1 MGSEIK
7 ELQDNIITD
16 NIIKKLIGEFSETRD
31 EIKKM
36 IVEIEEISKNVKDL
50 FPDKFD
56 ARYRM
61 IFQERVK
68 ATTELFKTLLDM
80 RKELTKSIKDEID
93 IRRKI
98 KSGKIENLEDLLDV
112 SHIMD
117 RIGEFQET
125 TKKVKKK
132 EKSINEIIELHQNS
146 VEKINA

>member
-31 EIKKM
+31 EIKNM
-36 IVEIEEISKNVKDL
+36 IIEIEEISKNVKDL

-98 KSGKIENLEDLLDV
+98 KSGKIENLEDLLDM